1 MMQGR
6 QHMSCRWVVH
16 RRTALFLR
24 SSFGGCAQ
32 RGFLSDEVAL
42 VPAEYLAGKA
52 RRFDFELMS
61 DLHGSKIWLV
71 SNADAEQLARGSM
84 SDQCRPYCDQ
94 KSPADWTLLQK
105 NGCDGW
111 LPVQPFCFVL
121 I

>member
-52 RRFDFELMS
+52 RRLDFELMS

-84 SDQCRPYCDQ
+84 SDQCRPYVIRRVRPTGPCY
-94 KSPADWTLLQK
+94 KKMAATG
-105 NGCDGW
+105 GC
-111 LPVQPFCFVL
+111 PCSHFASS
-121 I
+121 